1 MRGESRQR
9 FSAGALLGLALL
21 FVATLGPATP
31 TAAAGV
37 ARVTLTAEGQPVAAL
52 YWSGPKGSGKA
63 PAVILLHMLGRS
75 KEDWQ
80 SFGDILERSGY
91 AAIALDL
98 RGGGDAGKAKL
109 VADARAAFAFL
120 SKQPEVDAG
129 RIGVVGASI
138 GANGA
143 LLFAAEEPRVRCAAL
158 LSPGLDYH
166 GVTTEAAMAQMKR
179 PVLLVA
185 SEEDVY
191 SAQSA
196 RRLERLAPGPK
207 AIKIY
212 SNAGHGTEMFKA
224 GVGLD
229 RELLTFFKTHL

>member
-1 MRGESRQR
+1 MRSTWNWHRPGGSRPTRRRRLRASNNSASASRPRSSRERRNSRTESRIPPMRGESRQR

-31 TAAAGV
+31 TAATGV

-91 AAIALDL
+91 AAI
-98 RGGGDAGKAKL
+98 
-109 VADARAAFAFL
+109 
-120 SKQPEVDAG
+120 
-129 RIGVVGASI
+129 

-143 LLFAAEEPRVRCAAL
+143 LLFAAEEPRVRCAVL

-166 GVTTEAAMAQMKR
+166 GVTTEAAIAQMKR

-185 SEEDVY
+185 SEEDEY

-207 AIKIY
+207 AKI
-212 SNAGHGTEMFKA
+212 G
-224 GVGLD
+224 
-229 RELLTFFKTHL
+229 